1 MHELLLY
8 AQIPPSR
15 HNQLLRILSGIAGTQ
30 PQRVV
35 ERHLIF
41 VPRKIHDSRGQQ
53 VGGTQTVQNQ
63 QAQALQG
70 QLHGE
75 LFHLQLVSEID
86 DEQFPDED
94 GRTLEGLQRQGDE
107 MMKDTGGGNI
117 ETRTQQGHLSPK
129 EPLGGAVEGPSYD
142 FDKQLWSLRFHDLP
156 EVAGRR
162 PVTSRMISSVD
173 IIDGNAIEFMD
184 ALGYKLV

>member
-8 AQIPPSR
+8 AQVPPSR

-41 VPRKIHDSRGQQ
+41 MPRKTHDSGGQQ

-75 LFHLQLVSEID
+75 LFHLQLVGEID
-86 DEQFPDED
+86 DEQFPNKD
-94 GRTLEGLQRQGDE
+94 GRTLEDLERQGDE
-107 MMKDTGGGNI
+107 VMKDTEEENV
-117 ETRTQQGHLSPK
+117 ETHTQQGRLSPT
-129 EPLGGAVEGPSYD
+129 EPLGDAVGKPTYD

-156 EVAGRR
+156 EVAVRR
-162 PVTSRMISSVD
+162 PVTSRMISNVD

-184 ALGYKLV
+184 ALGYRLV